1 MAPRRKRATTTK
13 EARDFKIRLPEDIR
27 QRLDGE
33 VEKTGWPLSRVIVNE
48 LADYPALKGY
58 RDFANLIGEMG
69 NVLARYGARIVM
81 HDLSGELL
89 AALDAALEAEGGA
102 QQAALDKVRV
112 LRNEMRTQERA
123 MKAGKK

>member
-27 QRLDGE
+27 QRLD
-33 VEKTGWPLSRVIVNE
+33 EKAKDTGWPLNRIIINE
-48 LADYPALKGY
+48 LAAYPDLEKRGS
-58 RDFANLIGEMG
+58 LIEAVGHFD
-69 NVLARYGARIVM
+69 VLLARYGARIVWLE
-81 HDLSGELL
+81 LSEQMLD
-89 AALDAALEAEGGA
+89 ALDAALEAQGTA

-112 LRNEMRTQERA
+112 VRNAMRAHERV